1 MGANG
6 IYGLSGSG
14 IDVESMVKVGMM
26 KKQNEY
32 DKMMQAQTLDEW
44 TKSAYLDVNSK
55 ISTFNMSTLSQYK
68 MSSSMN
74 AKSAECTS
82 SAVKVSANASAPL
95 MNHKV
100 EVTELSSAAYV
111 ISDPITRIEGAEST
125 SIELKDM
132 LFKSLTYDEATDTYS
147 YQVQKSNGTWQ
158 TVSGVSG
165 KEKAFEFTISDGTAK
180 DATSATISLTLEEVY
195 NGTTIN
201 DLVSKINNA
210 GTKIR
215 ASYDSVNDR
224 FSMYNTKGG
233 AENEINIS
241 IPSNYNDENN
251 TRIYSGRATVNFFN
265 ALNLQQSKN
274 GSLTRETL
282 HFDSPG
288 KSDSIAGSD
297 GTIYVDGVKYTT
309 TDNKATVGGIT
320 YTALEITTEAAT
332 VSVSQDVE
340 GIVDKVKGF
349 VEDYNKLLSSL
360 RDLYDEKRDSNY
372 KPLTSAQREEMKEEQ
387 IAKWEEKAK
396 KGLLYHDQELGKLI
410 DEMRN
415 AISAPIDSVE
425 GKYNSAYSIGISTT
439 GEKGML
445 VLDETKL
452 RKALSEDSD
461 AVYNVFAKLDNS
473 QKDKNGNVIN
483 NPDGNGLAQRLG
495 DIFVAA
501 NKRIKNI
508 AGSSEAITEDSVLN
522 TRMRERQ
529 TKMSDFKKTMQA
541 LEDILYKKYDT
552 MEEMLAS
559 LYTQMNFVTSCFQQ

>member
-14 IDVESMVKVGMM
+14 MDIESMVKVGMM

-32 DKMMQAQTLDEW
+32 DKMMQAQTIDEW

-55 ISTFNMSTLSQYK
+55 ITTFNMSTLSQYK
-68 MSSSMN
+68 MSYNMN
-74 AKSAECTS
+74 AKSAESTS
-82 SAVKVSANASAPL
+82 SAIKVTANASAPI

-125 SIELKDM
+125 SIEIKDM
-132 LFKSLTYDEATDTYS
+132 LYKDLTYDEATDTYS
-147 YQVQKSNGTWQ
+147 YQVQKSNGSWQ

-180 DATSATISLTLEEVY
+180 DAASATISLTLEEVY

-215 ASYDSVNDR
+215 ASYDSVNER

-241 IPSNYNDENN
+241 IPKNYDDENG
-251 TRIYSGRATVNFFN
+251 TRVYSGRATVNFFN

-274 GSLTRETL
+274 GSLTGETL

-297 GTIYVDGVKYTT
+297 GNIRVDGVDYKTT
-309 TDNKATVGGIT
+309 NNNATIGGIT

-340 GIVDKVKGF
+340 EIVDKVKSF

-360 RDLYDEKRDSNY
+360 RDIYDEKRDSNY
-372 KPLTSAQREEMKEEQ
+372 KPLTPAQKEAMKEEQ
-387 IAKWEEKAK
+387 ITKWEEKAK
-396 KGLLYHDQELGKLI
+396 KGLLYHDQALGKII

-415 AISAPIDSVE
+415 AIMEPIDGIE

-439 GEKGML
+439 GQKGQL

-461 AVYNVFAKLDNS
+461 AVYNVFARLDDS

-483 NPDGNGLAQRLG
+483 NPSGNGIAQRIS
-495 DIFVAA
+495 DILVTA
-501 NKRIKNI
+501 NKTIKNI
-508 AGSSEAITEDSVLN
+508 AGSSESTAEDSVLN

-552 MEEMLAS
+552 MEAMLTS
-559 LYTQMNFVTSCFQQ
+559 LYAQMNFITSCFQQ